1 MWRPGPTAWSGLCG
15 WAPSTCQ
22 RWDSSL
28 SGSSGAT
35 AAASSCRSVTPP
47 QASPAAA
54 TALDATSW
62 TPSRELS
69 TAYGAPVPTP
79 NSSWI
84 SISPTTPRAP
94 TTRPGHVRWRARRT
108 GWPWTSLWANCTER
122 MESQLEQL
130 DPAPAVVL
138 GPKTRRYRGALRYP
152 VVRQLIR
159 FTGVGI
165 VCTLTSLALY
175 ALSRPWLG
183 AQPANAAALILTSFM
198 NTALNRRLTFKITE
212 RRRMKRDHLNGLIVI
227 LVALLITG
235 GSLAVL
241 HWVNPGATVAEEL
254 WTTTLSGFAAT
265 AVRFTVLR
273 HWIFRRARHRE
284 IPCCIPR
291 CAIPYG

>member
-1 MWRPGPTAWSGLCG
+1 
-15 WAPSTCQ
+15 
-22 RWDSSL
+22 
-28 SGSSGAT
+28 
-35 AAASSCRSVTPP
+35 
-47 QASPAAA
+47 
-54 TALDATSW
+54 
-62 TPSRELS
+62 
-69 TAYGAPVPTP
+69 
-79 NSSWI
+79 
-84 SISPTTPRAP
+84 
-94 TTRPGHVRWRARRT
+94 
-108 GWPWTSLWANCTER
+108 

-130 DPAPAVVL
+130 DPAPAVVR
-138 GPKTRRYRGALRYP
+138 GPKTRRYRGILRYP

-165 VCTLTSLALY
+165 ICTLTFLALY

-241 HWVNPGATVAEEL
+241 HWVNPEATVAEEL

-265 AVRFTVLR
+265 AVRFTMLR
-273 HWIFRRARHRE
+273 HWIFRRARHR
-284 IPCCIPR
+284 
-291 CAIPYG
+291 